1 MFHKVG
7 LQIRTAASLK
17 YWCVTF
23 EKQIPSCTILRFLGF
38 DLAIFSSG
46 SIRMHSMCCIA
57 MFERLEVL
65 DGFAKKYFKINS
77 NPHSQR
83 YFHKKCRQCSM
94 VRHKLIHFVRQQKSK
109 KVYTFFFNSWKGW
122 TAHQKLSN

>member
-77 NPHSQR
+77 NP
-83 YFHKKCRQCSM
+83 YGQCSM
-94 VRHKLIHFVRQQKSK
+94 VRHKLIHFVWQQKSK
-109 KVYTFFFNSWKGW
+109 KVYTFFLFMKRLNGSSK
-122 TAHQKLSN
+122 TVKLAWNIIMAK